1 MGFKFPSL
9 QCIKSRVG
17 TGQYYGHFFL
27 DNNLLVNAGD
37 MMNRMGD
44 GDKDSGAEKDD
55 VSVRGKWVRLQ
66 RDLENERYRN
76 QRIYHAF
83 LPRPLAMTIQKGE
96 IPEAG
101 MYNITSCSCSFFL
114 NFWLDIFFLRFG
126 RFGNIMKTFVKT
138 FFHCSS
144 YIPFFKMHIIIL
156 YEYMYIYLYQIYF
169 GNIMTSFFKTY
180 ILSYI
185 SRYSK
190 CMYSV
195 SIFLPSL
202 PN

>member
-1 MGFKFPSL
+1 MVMVFKFPSI
-9 QCIKSRVG
+9 QCFKSRVG

-44 GDKDSGAEKDD
+44 GDKDSGTEKDD

-83 LPRPLAMTIQKGE
+83 LPRPLVMTIQKGE

-101 MYNITSCSCSFFL
+101 TC
-114 NFWLDIFFLRFG
+114 
-126 RFGNIMKTFVKT
+126 
-138 FFHCSS
+138 
-144 YIPFFKMHIIIL
+144 MHILLLVACFLASVEKTHFIL
-156 YEYMYIYLYQIYF
+156 LM
-169 GNIMTSFFKTY
+169 N
-180 ILSYI
+180 
-185 SRYSK
+185 
-190 CMYSV
+190 
-195 SIFLPSL
+195 
-202 PN
+202 